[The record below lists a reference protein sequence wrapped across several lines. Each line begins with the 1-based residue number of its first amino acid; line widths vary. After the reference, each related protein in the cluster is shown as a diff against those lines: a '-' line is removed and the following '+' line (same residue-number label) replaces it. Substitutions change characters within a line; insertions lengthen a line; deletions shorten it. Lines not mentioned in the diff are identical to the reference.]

1 MKVKLSGV
9 VITFNE
15 EDKISK
21 CIESLEPVCDEILI
35 VDSFSTD
42 KTKEICLS
50 KKVTFVT
57 NKFDGHIEQKNHAK
71 SLAKYD
77 YIISLDADEV
87 LDDEAQK
94 SVLKIKENWSNN
106 GYSFNRLNNYCG
118 KWIKYGSWYPDIK
131 LRIWDR
137 RSGNWGGINPHDEF
151 ILSESKKTKVLNGY
165 ILHYTADSKEQY
177 QNQMKYFSEIAA
189 KAYFAKNKT
198 SSTFKIILNPLFR
211 FLRDYFLKFGVLD
224 GNAGFQVC
232 KATAYGTYLKYTQLK
247 KLNRS
252 KTSK

>member
-57 NKFDGHIEQKNHAK
+57 NKFDGHIEQKNYAK

-118 KWIKYGSWYPDIK
+118 
-131 LRIWDR
+131 
-137 RSGNWGGINPHDEF
+137 
-151 ILSESKKTKVLNGY
+151 
-165 ILHYTADSKEQY
+165 
-177 QNQMKYFSEIAA
+177 
-189 KAYFAKNKT
+189 
-198 SSTFKIILNPLFR
+198 
-211 FLRDYFLKFGVLD
+211 
-224 GNAGFQVC
+224 
-232 KATAYGTYLKYTQLK
+232 
-247 KLNRS
+247 
-252 KTSK
+252 